1 MENFL
6 DSSILPGDSVPKHVH
21 RKLFVI
27 LIIIVLV
34 AVGILVSLLYYSKGN
49 DATVVTP
56 GVNTSID
63 PRIQELK
70 KYEVKLTDQQKAD
83 AVSEVKKYE
92 VTLTDKEKAA
102 RIAEILKDSTK

>member
-34 AVGILVSLLYYSKGN
+34 AVGILASLLYYSKGN
-49 DATVVTP
+49 DAVVDSLNP
-56 GVNTSID
+56 RSVDPSLNNLKQYQVSITD
-63 PRIQELK
+63 QEKASSLK
-70 KYEVKLTDQQKAD
+70 DLSKYEVPISDN
-83 AVSEVKKYE
+83 
-92 VTLTDKEKAA
+92 EKASS
-102 RIAEILKDSTK
+102 LNNLQKYSTK

>member
-34 AVGILVSLLYYSKGN
+34 AVAILVSLLYFGKGN
-49 DATVVTP
+49 DASIVTP
-56 GVNTSID
+56 GVSTSID
-63 PRIQELK
+63 PRILELK
-70 KYEVKLTDQQKAD
+70 K
-83 AVSEVKKYE
+83 
-92 VTLTDKEKAA
+92 
-102 RIAEILKDSTK
+102 

>member
-56 GVNTSID
+56 GVSVDPSINNLKQYQVN
-63 PRIQELK
+63 ISAQEKAESLK
-70 KYEVKLTDQQKAD
+70 DLSKYEVPISDNDKASALNNLQK
-83 AVSEVKKYE
+83 Y
-92 VTLTDKEKAA
+92 
-102 RIAEILKDSTK
+102 STKK